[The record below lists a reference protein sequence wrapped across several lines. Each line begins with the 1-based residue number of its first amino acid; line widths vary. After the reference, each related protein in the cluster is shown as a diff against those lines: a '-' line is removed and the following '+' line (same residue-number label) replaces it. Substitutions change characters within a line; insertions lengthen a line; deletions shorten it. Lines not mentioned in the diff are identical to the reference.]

1 MNLSAAMPSLRG
13 ASYPLSYR
21 IAATLAMLGLVYG
34 AWQTREALAALE
46 WTSSTLLLAAAVSAM
61 VLFGYGQIMRSQTWV
76 HPDAIE
82 HGWLW
87 TERTA
92 WADVSQVHLLHWP
105 ALAWL
110 VAPRLMLRSRGR
122 GRQRIP
128 LSDPSSLRRVREMVI
143 GVPD

>member
-1 MNLSAAMPSLRG
+1 MNISAAMPSLRG

-21 IAATLAMLGLVYG
+21 IAATLAILGLVYG

-46 WTSSTLLLAAAVSAM
+46 WSSSTLLLVAAVAGM

-110 VAPRLMLRSRGR
+110 IAPRLMVRARGK

-128 LSDPSSLRRVREMVI
+128 LSDPSSLKRVREMAI
-143 GVPD
+143 GPTD